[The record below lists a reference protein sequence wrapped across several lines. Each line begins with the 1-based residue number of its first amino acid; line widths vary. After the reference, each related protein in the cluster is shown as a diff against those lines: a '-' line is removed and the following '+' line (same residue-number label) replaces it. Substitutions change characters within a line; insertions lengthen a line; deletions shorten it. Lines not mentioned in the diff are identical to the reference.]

1 MPDATLG
8 DVLADS
14 TVGPLARTMTI
25 GELIGRESGRG
36 AARTGTAKNGKS
48 AARTDDRAKTGAHE
62 VRTSSGREAYD
73 AKVLAAI
80 EAAKA
85 PVSAEQV
92 RKLAGGTP
100 IQFRAAVER
109 LMENKRVKRLGKAR
123 GTRYKT
129 A

>member
-1 MPDATLG
+1 
-8 DVLADS
+8 
-14 TVGPLARTMTI
+14 MTI
-25 GELIGRESGRG
+25 GELIGLQTGHR
-36 AARTGTAKNGKS
+36 AAKKAAPRNGKS
-48 AARTDDRAKTGAHE
+48 AARTDGRAKASAHE
-62 VRTSSGREAYD
+62 VRTSSGRETYD

-80 EAAKA
+80 EAAKG

-109 LMENKRVKRLGKAR
+109 LMESKRVKRLGKAR